1 MGLVVTKRLVEL
13 MGGEIG
19 VHSTRGHGSVFHV
32 DLPAAPPLAPRAL
45 REFAP
50 LDATWLVEATHPLSV
65 IDDGVNE
72 SMVRTPPLATV
83 LCVDDDPASLR
94 LVQQLLSTLPHVQ
107 LLTASNGRLGV
118 EMALAHA
125 PSVIVMDNNMP
136 EMTGRDAQAR
146 LRADA
151 RTAAIPVIAL
161 SANAMPGAADASLA
175 AGFFRYVTKPFE
187 VAELL
192 RAVSDALARTRARV

>member
-1 MGLVVTKRLVEL
+1 MTKRLVEL
-13 MGGEIG
+13 MGGVIG
-19 VHSTRGHGSVFHV
+19 VHSTPERGSVFSV
-32 DLPAAPPLAPRAL
+32 ELPVAPAAAPRL
-45 REFAP
+45 LHEFEP
-50 LDATWLVEATHPLSV
+50 PDASWLVAAANPLGLVDDAEEAAIGTGP
-65 IDDGVNE
+65 E
-72 SMVRTPPLATV
+72 LATV

-94 LVQQLLSTLPHVQ
+94 LVQQVLSTLPQVQ

-136 EMTGRDAQAR
+136 EMSGREAQAR
-146 LRADA
+146 LRADP

-161 SANAMPGAADASLA
+161 SANAMPGAATASLA
-175 AGFFRYVTKPFE
+175 AGFFRYVTKPFP

-192 RAVSDALARTRARV
+192 QAVGDGLAQARANARR